1 MPLRELDFSKYHYA
15 IVEYIQY
22 FSVIKMYLLIMH
34 FIYMHLYRNES
45 FTARTLL
52 AAIDHNAHLHR
63 KPLLSKEGNLKYNK
77 VFSKRSK
84 NFRVSVVKKDKEY
97 DYWPSISTSVL
108 QQRKDDKRS
117 ILRSTPIPDDHP
129 KNIAPSIAQ
138 IPIPR
143 TSDLVEKSLSRYSKE

>member
-15 IVEYIQY
+15 IVEYILHCDQN
-22 FSVIKMYLLIMH
+22 LLIMH

-45 FTARTLL
+45 FTTRTLL

-63 KPLLSKEGNLKYNK
+63 KPLLSKEGNLKYK
-77 VFSKRSK
+77 VFSKRSQ

-97 DYWPSISTSVL
+97 DYWPSISTRVL

-138 IPIPR
+138 IPIPK
-143 TSDLVEKSLSRYSKE
+143 TSNLVEKSLSRYSKE

>member
-1 MPLRELDFSKYHYA
+1 
-15 IVEYIQY
+15 
-22 FSVIKMYLLIMH
+22 
-34 FIYMHLYRNES
+34 MHLYRNES

-97 DYWPSISTSVL
+97 DYWPSISTRVL